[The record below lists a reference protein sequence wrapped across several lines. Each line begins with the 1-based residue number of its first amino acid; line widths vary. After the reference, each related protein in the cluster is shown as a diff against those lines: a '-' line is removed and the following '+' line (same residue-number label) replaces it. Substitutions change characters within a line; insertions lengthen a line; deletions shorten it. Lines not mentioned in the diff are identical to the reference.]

1 MLAFLN
7 VKHAYNNM
15 KIIKTTK
22 VRTKPLS
29 LLANMPALISLSLLG
44 IAVNSGANEL
54 VFDGDFELQV
64 LAEGSE
70 ADTSNTWAL
79 TTGSSSGLYNPTLT
93 QYADESI
100 RGNVTFLKPKG
111 KVSQNLGVPLELGKT
126 YNVAMDVGWRND
138 GTFISYQAG
147 FLVGGAYIPIPMV
160 GVPIQGKFVRAVG
173 SVTINNNHLAAV
185 NSGSNMILEL
195 ANPNMMSSQS
205 DFDNVSV
212 QVVEATPDT
221 DHDGIA
227 DAWERAYGLSPTNPN
242 DANLDFDGDGFTNI
256 QEFNAGT
263 DPLNSAI
270 HPNEFAFVNNDNTE
284 IQGAV
289 RLTPFSTPPVDCS
302 TTTVG
307 AMYFDSFLQHVLIC
321 DGDNWNEFRG
331 PQGVRGEPG
340 LQGIQGEQGARG
352 EQGPKGDM
360 GATGVAGLPGPQGV
374 QGEKGDKGEKGPAGP
389 QGEQGIPGEKGEKGD
404 TLLVTQSLGDI
415 LENNNSANNQKITN
429 VALPTQSGDVATKEY
444 VDSEIAALSKGI
456 TDEIPPMIFDVYNN
470 DTTTYACVTKDIKN
484 HCADGDGCTIR
495 LLMQHE
501 TLENDQVRSI
511 EQRIYLEGALSDN
524 NYSGIYGH
532 TRQDGGD
539 SSWFH
544 YVLGLNIN
552 SRYQIF
558 APWNWAWAHN
568 YKQSHC
574 NSGVN
579 GPAFLG
585 ADKYKI
591 SFMSHPLVRTRII
604 IYDR

>member
-1 MLAFLN
+1 
-7 VKHAYNNM
+7 M
-15 KIIKTTK
+15 KVIKERVNK
-22 VRTKPLS
+22 RV
-29 LLANMPALISLSLLG
+29 LLAKSPILLF
-44 IAVNSGANEL
+44 IILLNFTSQVKANEL

-93 QYADESI
+93 QYVDESI

-173 SVTINNNHLAAV
+173 SVTINSNHLAAV

-212 QVVEATPDT
+212 QVVEDTPDT

-242 DANLDFDGDGFTNI
+242 DAHLDFDGDGFTNI

-289 RLTPFSTPPVDCS
+289 RLAPFSTPPVDCS

-321 DGDNWNEFRG
+321 DGHNWNEFKG
-331 PQGVRGEPG
+331 PQGARGEPG

-352 EQGPKGDM
+352 EQGPKGDI
-360 GATGVAGLPGPQGV
+360 GATGVAGLPGPQGE
-374 QGEKGDKGEKGPAGP
+374 QGEKGD
-389 QGEQGIPGEKGEKGD
+389 KGD

-429 VALPTQSGDVATKEY
+429 VALPTQSGDVASKEY
-444 VDSEIAALSKGI
+444 VDSEIAALSQGI

-501 TLENDQVRSI
+501 THSDDQVRSI
-511 EQRIYLEGALSDN
+511 QERIYLEGNLSGN
-524 NYSGIYGH
+524 LNTGIYGM
-532 TRQDGGD
+532 TREEG
-539 SSWFH
+539 SSGW
-544 YVLGLNIN
+544 YEYILGRSSNH
-552 SRYQIF
+552 RYEMF
-558 APWNWAWAHN
+558 SPWEWAWAFN
-568 YKQSHC
+568 YKHKNC
-574 NSGVN
+574 NNGVN

-585 ADKYKI
+585 ADKYKV
-591 SFMSHPLVRTRII
+591 SFMSHPKVKTRFI

>member
-1 MLAFLN
+1 
-7 VKHAYNNM
+7 M
-15 KIIKTTK
+15 KVIKERVNK
-22 VRTKPLS
+22 RV
-29 LLANMPALISLSLLG
+29 LLAKLPILLFT
-44 IAVNSGANEL
+44 ILLNFTSQVKANEL

-79 TTGSSSGLYNPTLT
+79 TTGRSSGLYNPTLT

-173 SVTINNNHLAAV
+173 SVTINSNHLAAV

-242 DANLDFDGDGFTNI
+242 DAHLDFDGDGFTNI

-307 AMYFDSFLQHVLIC
+307 AMYFDSFLQQVLIC
-321 DGDNWNEFRG
+321 DGDNWNEFKG
-331 PQGVRGEPG
+331 PQGARGEPG

-360 GATGVAGLPGPQGV
+360 GATGVAGLPGPQGE
-374 QGEKGDKGEKGPAGP
+374 QGEKGD
-389 QGEQGIPGEKGEKGD
+389 KGD

-429 VALPTQSGDVATKEY
+429 VALPTQSGDVASKEY
-444 VDSEIAALSKGI
+444 VDSEIAALSQGI

-511 EQRIYLEGALSDN
+511 EQRIYLEGVLSDN
-524 NYSGIYGH
+524 NYSGVYGH

-552 SRYQIF
+552 SRHQIF

-574 NSGVN
+574 NNGVN

-585 ADKYKI
+585 ADKYKV
-591 SFMSHPLVRTRII
+591 SFMSHPKVKTRFI